1 LASILTGLANDKMVE
16 REQPTLLAWH
26 ADRAGNEVLEKAL
39 QLLARDHK
47 VHIRRVLYLIQ
58 PQHKQLPKPK
68 IAAGIE
74 FKKLLLPIADPTAH
88 LEIYKAVRE
97 QVLPKVLKYPPL
109 HINISPGTPAM
120 HTVWLLLHAGS
131 AFPDNTVLWSS
142 QYDYETKTSR
152 IDRVDFPIN
161 TYLAEIRT
169 QANKQPGLAQYDA
182 EYRSSGRQE
191 ALLQLSRYARLL
203 GAPLLILGERGIGK
217 TRLVESHVKSLK
229 QRENVVTVPCGT
241 LDSDLADSLLFG
253 HIKGAFTGASQNR
266 DGLLKEANGGILFL
280 DEIQDL
286 PKPLQR
292 KLVRVFQDR
301 KHRFRPVGSDE
312 EQETD
317 IEVVC
322 ASNRSLDELR
332 ETLDADLFD
341 RLSHL
346 MVEIPPLRN
355 CREDLETDWQ
365 QVWQELR
372 TDESLP
378 ASPPYNKALKQLF
391 QKHPLP
397 GNLRDLQRLAFLT
410 MAWWQ
415 EKPGNKALDAA
426 LEEWQKLQIIHPS
439 TNEFGQGT
447 YEERVNWFKERLAN
461 WAYQQQGSCWK
472 KAAEFLGCSEKTLRN
487 HNK

>member
-1 LASILTGLANDKMVE
+1 MLE

-26 ADRAGNEVLEKAL
+26 ADRAGNEVLENAL
-39 QLLARDHK
+39 QSLARDHK

-74 FKKLLLPIADPTAH
+74 FNKLLMPIDDPTKH
-88 LEIYKAVRE
+88 LEIYEAVRE
-97 QVLPKVLKYPPL
+97 KVLPKVVKYQPL

-120 HTVWLLLHAGS
+120 HTVWLLLHAGG
-131 AFPDNTVLWSS
+131 AFPADTVLWSS
-142 QYDYETKTSR
+142 QYDYETKTTR
-152 IDRVDFPIN
+152 IDRVDFPIDRVDFPIN
-161 TYLAEIRT
+161 TYLAEIRV
-169 QANKQPGLAQYDA
+169 QASKQPELAQYDA
-182 EYRSSGRQE
+182 EYRSPARQT
-191 ALLQLSRYARLL
+191 ALLQLSRYARLP
-203 GAPLLILGERGIGK
+203 GAPLLIIGERGIGK
-217 TRLVESHVKSLK
+217 TRLVETHVTRLK
-229 QRENVVTVPCGT
+229 QRENMIPVPCGT
-241 LDSDLADSLLFG
+241 LDSELADSLLFG
-253 HIKGAFTGASQNR
+253 HLKGSFTGASQNR
-266 DGLLKEANGGILFL
+266 DGLLKKADGGILFL

-286 PKPLQR
+286 PKLLQR

-301 KHRFRPVGSDE
+301 KHGYRPVGSDE

-332 ETLDADLFD
+332 DTLDADLFD

-346 MVEIPPLRN
+346 MVEIPPLRD
-355 CREDLETDWQ
+355 CREDLEMDWQ

-378 ASPPYNKALKQLF
+378 ASPPNNKALKKLF
-391 QKHPLP
+391 QTHPLP

-461 WAYQQQGSCWK
+461 WAYQQKGSCWK

>member
-1 LASILTGLANDKMVE
+1 MAE

-39 QLLARDHK
+39 QVLARDHK

-58 PQHKQLPKPK
+58 PQHQQLAKPK
-68 IAAGIE
+68 IVAGIE
-74 FKKLLLPIADPTAH
+74 FNKLLMPIADPTKH
-88 LEIYKAVRE
+88 LAIYEAVRDK
-97 QVLPKVLKYPPL
+97 VLPEIVNYRPL

-120 HTVWLLLHAGS
+120 HTVWLLLHAGGV
-131 AFPDNTVLWSS
+131 FPADTVLWSS
-142 QYDYETKTSR
+142 QYDYKTKITR
-152 IDRVDFPIN
+152 IDRVDFLIN
-161 TYLAEIRT
+161 TYLAEIRV
-169 QANKQPGLAQYDA
+169 QPSKQPELARYDPEA
-182 EYRSSGRQE
+182 RSSARQN
-191 ALLQLSRYARLL
+191 AFSQLKRYAGLI

-217 TRLVESHVKSLK
+217 TRLVEIYVKSLK

-241 LDSDLADSLLFG
+241 LDSELAESELFG
-253 HIKGAFTGASQNR
+253 HLKGAFTGASQKR
-266 DGLLKEANGGILFL
+266 EGLLKKANGGILFL
-280 DEIQDL
+280 DEVQDL

-301 KHRFRPVGSDE
+301 KHLYRSVGSDK
-312 EQETD
+312 EQQTN

-322 ASNRSLDELR
+322 ASNRTLDDLR

-346 MVEIPPLRN
+346 IVEIPPLRD
-355 CREDLETDWQ
+355 CREDLEMDWQ

-378 ASPPYNKALKQLF
+378 VSPPYNKALKQLF

-410 MAWWQ
+410 MAWWL
-415 EKPGNKALDAA
+415 EIKEGDKALDAA
-426 LEEWQKLQIIHPS
+426 LAEWQKLEISHSS

-447 YEERVNWFKERLAN
+447 YKERENCFRKRLAD
-461 WAYQQQGSCWK
+461 
-472 KAAEFLGCSEKTLRN
+472 
-487 HNK
+487 

>member
-1 LASILTGLANDKMVE
+1 MAE

-26 ADRAGNEVLEKAL
+26 AVGAGKIVLENAL
-39 QLLARDHK
+39 RHLAQDHK

-58 PQHKQLPKPK
+58 PKHEQIIDSDKPK
-68 IAAGIE
+68 IAKSIE
-74 FKKLLLPIADPTAH
+74 FEKLLMPIDDPTAH
-88 LEIYKAVRE
+88 LEIYEAVRDK
-97 QVLPKVLKYPPL
+97 VLPKVANYQPL

-120 HTVWLLLHAGS
+120 HTVWMILHASG
-131 AFPDNTVLWSS
+131 AFPNNTILWSS
-142 QYDYETKTSR
+142 QYDYETETSR
-152 IDRVDFPIN
+152 IDQVDFTIN
-161 TYLAEIRT
+161 TYLAEIRV
-169 QANKQPGLAQYDA
+169 QASKQPELAQYDA
-182 EYRSSGRQE
+182 EYRSPARQK
-191 ALLQLSRYARLL
+191 ALQQLSRYARLS

-217 TRLVESHVKSLK
+217 TRLVETHVKSLK
-229 QRENVVTVPCGT
+229 QRKNVVTVPCGT

-253 HIKGAFTGASQNR
+253 HIKGAFTGASQKR
-266 DGLLKEANGGILFL
+266 DGLLKEADGGILFL
-280 DEIQDL
+280 DEVQDL

-301 KHRFRPVGSDE
+301 KHRYYPVGSDK
-312 EQETD
+312 EQKTN

-332 ETLDADLFD
+332 EKLDADLFD

-346 MVEIPPLRN
+346 IVEIPPLRD
-355 CREDLETDWQ
+355 CREDLEMDWQ

-378 ASPPYNKALKQLF
+378 VSPPYNKALKQLF

-410 MAWWQ
+410 MAWWL
-415 EKPGNKALDAA
+415 EIKEGDKALDAA
-426 LEEWQKLQIIHPS
+426 LAEWQKLEISHSS

-447 YEERVNWFKERLAN
+447 YKERENWFRKRLAD
-461 WAYQQQGSCWK
+461 WAYQQQGSWK
-472 KAAEFLGCSEKTLRN
+472 KAAEFLGTTDRTLRN
-487 HNK
+487 HKK